1 MPGLKYPLQEEAK
14 FLQSKIVFSIF
25 EVDPPE
31 FQNARGLIKYLAKSS
46 KGWSDYC

>member
-1 MPGLKYPLQEEAK
+1 MPGLKYPLQEEDK

-31 FQNARGLIKYLAKSS
+31 FQNASSLIKGVQNS
-46 KGWSDYC
+46 WVD